1 MWVELGRDEWELEGF
16 TCFPGM
22 VRSRRSELGGGKG
35 QGMAIWVHQSMADF
49 ATVASSTDHYMFIR
63 LAVPACKPI
72 FVGCVY
78 LPPAGSAVEWGGS
91 RELWLEAWGQLQT
104 ETQQLMALGEVCLL
118 GDFNAHSSSCDD
130 RGGSSAQV
138 FDDLGVPGPHVA
150 RVAMSIP
157 PRFNPDVSGPDGFG
171 MQLIQLCSAT
181 GCLILNGRIFTKPRA
196 SVGTAPADHPSA
208 RFTCWG
214 RRADGPS
221 TVVDYVLVSGGLFPH
236 VRSFAVGDFDLS
248 CSDHAPLLV
257 SLELPMSA
265 AAVSATPAAAKP
277 PTFPAIKWD
286 KARRAEYT
294 EAVTRNFHRRSCV
307 LDRLNDG
314 GDVSVVAQEWCQLL
328 IDSAV
333 EVFGVCQVGGKML
346 DGRPAKAWFK
356 NCRAEWLVLRAA
368 IRRGD
373 THVAKVAKRA
383 FNAAKRRAKRHCA
396 KQWQARLWDDIQHN
410 PRRFWTAYRGKRMDC
425 MLSDFRAVD
434 RHWRLLFGSSGQH
447 SLPECAVSAADFV
460 SELVGSLPDSVQSG
474 AAAALNAPFE
484 NDIAFRSCVA
494 GLAVSVPA

>member
-1 MWVELGRDEWELEGF
+1 
-16 TCFPGM
+16 
-22 VRSRRSELGGGKG
+22 
-35 QGMAIWVHQSMADF
+35 
-49 ATVASSTDHYMFIR
+49 
-63 LAVPACKPI
+63 
-72 FVGCVY
+72 
-78 LPPAGSAVEWGGS
+78 
-91 RELWLEAWGQLQT
+91 
-104 ETQQLMALGEVCLL
+104 
-118 GDFNAHSSSCDD
+118 
-130 RGGSSAQV
+130 
-138 FDDLGVPGPHVA
+138 
-150 RVAMSIP
+150 
-157 PRFNPDVSGPDGFG
+157 
-171 MQLIQLCSAT
+171 
-181 GCLILNGRIFTKPRA
+181 
-196 SVGTAPADHPSA
+196 
-208 RFTCWG
+208 
-214 RRADGPS
+214 
-221 TVVDYVLVSGGLFPH
+221 VVDYTLVSGGLFPH

-368 IRRGD
+368 ICRGD
-373 THVAKVAKRA
+373 THAAKVAKRA

-396 KQWQARLWDDIQHN
+396 KHWQARLWDDIQHN

-484 NDIAFRSCVA
+484 NDEIAAMLGRLKLGRMAGPDGLQAELFRSAYNELLTAEGHVKHDYSLVKELCALFQHVFSTGCVPTTWSSAVVCAVYKKGDPTDLDNYRGIAVGCVLGKMYSMLLERRLDRFCEQHVIRAVGQA
-494 GLAVSVPA
+494 GFRKRRQCSDHVFVLKHLIDTARANLCGLQEGL